1 MQGKQSLQCL
11 LSVIASAQHRLIM
24 IVFHNLSDQLY
35 GLYGLVYLFVI
46 DKNNLTINATHQNNP
61 ICDITICLE

>member
-1 MQGKQSLQCL
+1 
-11 LSVIASAQHRLIM
+11 M
-24 IVFHNLSDQLY
+24 IVFRNLSDQLY